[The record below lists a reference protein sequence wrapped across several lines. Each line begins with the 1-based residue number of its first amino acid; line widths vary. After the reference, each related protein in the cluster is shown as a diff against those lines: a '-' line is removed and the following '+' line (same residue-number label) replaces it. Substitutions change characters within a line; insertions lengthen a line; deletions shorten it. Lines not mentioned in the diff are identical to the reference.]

1 MILLNAAESRELDR
15 LSQEKYGIESYSLM
29 RRAGEAVA
37 DLMLRRW
44 PNAVG
49 GSVLVVAGKGN
60 NGGDGFVAARK
71 LIQAGVRVHTILLAN
86 VADLKGDA
94 ARAYRD
100 YVAAGGKVAEVTS
113 EDAIGDAIA
122 AQKPIA
128 IVDAIFGTGLNAEV
142 RGLARNAIETINRIS
157 FSAGAD
163 AGLGGPDAEVRGP
176 ARNSI
181 ETINRLSAGPGQ
193 GLSAWIQAGLG
204 VPVVAIDIA
213 SGVNADSGAVMGG
226 AIAATLTVTFGYA
239 KYGHVSYPGAGLTG
253 DLEIAEIGFAPQAI
267 GDLAP
272 RGRLIEAADAASLLK
287 PRSANTHKGTYGH
300 PMVIA
305 GSRGKSGAAI
315 LAARGALRTG
325 AGLVTAAIPESVAAI
340 VAGGQP
346 ELMTEPM
353 PDREGH
359 FAAPGTIDK
368 LKALAEGMTA
378 LIAGPGIGVSED
390 THKLVVWLVG
400 EGAQPG
406 RPLLLDADAL
416 NVIAEVGPAMLKSAK
431 GPVVLTPHP
440 GEMARL
446 LGISNSAVN
455 ADRIGAARRLAEL
468 SGAAVLLKGARSVIA
483 TPEGTVFVNSSGNA
497 GMATAGMGD
506 VLSGI
511 VGALLGQ
518 GLASGDALALG
529 VFVHGLAADRLAERV
544 GPVGYLAGDL
554 AAELPAA
561 FAALSSRAD
570 QSSRQSN

>member
-15 LSQEKYGIESYSLM
+15 LSQEKYGIESYALM

-37 DLMLRRW
+37 DLLLRRW

-49 GSVLVVAGKGN
+49 GPVLVVAGKGN

-71 LIQAGVRVHTILLAN
+71 LMQAGVRVQSILLATA
-86 VADLKGDA
+86 ADLKGDA

-100 YVAAGGKVAEVTS
+100 YVAAGGSVAEVT
-113 EDAIGDAIA
+113 DDGAIGDAIA

-128 IVDAIFGTGLNAEV
+128 VVDAIFGIGLNAEV
-142 RGLARNAIETINRIS
+142 RGLARKA
-157 FSAGAD
+157 
-163 AGLGGPDAEVRGP
+163 
-176 ARNSI
+176 I
-181 ETINRLSAGPGQ
+181 ETINRLSGPGGPG
-193 GLSAWIQAGLG
+193 GLSGGLGAGQGGPGAGLG
-204 VPVVAIDIA
+204 APVVSIDIA
-213 SGVNADSGAVMGG
+213 SGVNADSGAVMGA
-226 AIAATLTVTFGYA
+226 AIAAALTVTFGYA
-239 KYGHVSYPGAGLTG
+239 KYGHVSYPGAGQTG
-253 DLEIAEIGFAPQAI
+253 DLEIAEIGFAPEAI
-267 GDLAP
+267 VEIAP
-272 RGRLIEAADAASLLK
+272 RGRMIEAAEAASLLK
-287 PRSANTHKGTYGH
+287 PRSADSHKGIYGH
-300 PMVIA
+300 PLVIA

-325 AGLVTAAIPESVAAI
+325 AGLVTAAIPESIAAI

-346 ELMTEPM
+346 ELMTEPL

-359 FAAPGTIDK
+359 FAAPAAIDE
-368 LKALAEGMTA
+368 LKVLAEGKTA

-390 THKLVVWLVG
+390 THQLVAWLVG
-400 EGAQPG
+400 EGAQAG

-416 NVIAEVGPAMLKSAK
+416 NVIAASGPAMLKSAH

-446 LGISNSAVN
+446 LEISTAAVN
-455 ADRIGAARRLAEL
+455 ADRIGAARRLADL

-483 TPEGTVFVNSSGNA
+483 TPEGAVFVNSSGNA

-518 GLASGDALALG
+518 GLTRGDALALG
-529 VFVHGLAADRLAERV
+529 VYVHGLAADRLAERL
-544 GPVGYLAGDL
+544 GAVGYLAGDL

-561 FAALSSRAD
+561 FASLFSLAD

>member
-37 DLMLRRW
+37 DLLLRRW

-49 GSVLVVAGKGN
+49 APVLVVAGKGN

-71 LIQAGVRVHTILLAN
+71 LTQAGARVHAILLARA
-86 VADLKGDA
+86 ADLKGDA

-100 YVAAGGKVAEVTS
+100 YVAAGGSVTEVTDEGS
-113 EDAIGDAIA
+113 IGDAIPA
-122 AQKPIA
+122 RKPIA
-128 IVDAIFGTGLNAEV
+128 IVDAIFGIGLNAEV
-142 RGLARNAIETINRIS
+142 RGLARNAIESINRVGGLGAVAS
-157 FSAGAD
+157 GPSAGQGGTGTEMGGRG
-163 AGLGGPDAEVRGP
+163 AGSV
-176 ARNSI
+176 S
-181 ETINRLSAGPGQ
+181 
-193 GLSAWIQAGLG
+193 
-204 VPVVAIDIA
+204 PVVAIDIA
-213 SGVNADSGAVMGG
+213 SGVNADTGAVMG
-226 AIAATLTVTFGYA
+226 AAVAAALTVTFGYA
-239 KYGHVSYPGAGLTG
+239 KYGHVSYPGAGFTG
-253 DLEIAEIGFAPQAI
+253 ELEIAEIGFAPEAI
-267 GDLAP
+267 DEIAP
-272 RGRLIEAADAASLLK
+272 RGRLIEADDAAALLK
-287 PRSANTHKGTYGH
+287 PRSADSHKGTYGH
-300 PMVIA
+300 PLLIA

-315 LAARGALRTG
+315 LASRGALRTG
-325 AGLVTAAIPESVAAI
+325 AGLVTAAIPESIAAI

-359 FAAPGTIDK
+359 FAAPVAIEE
-368 LKALAEGMTA
+368 LKTLADGKTA
-378 LIAGPGIGVSED
+378 LIAGPGIGVSDD
-390 THKLVVWLVG
+390 THALVKWLVG
-400 EGAQPG
+400 EGAQEG

-416 NVIAEVGPAMLKSAK
+416 NVVAAIGPAVLKSAK
-431 GPVVLTPHP
+431 GPVVVTPHP

-446 LGISNSAVN
+446 LGISTRDVN
-455 ADRIGAARRLAEL
+455 ADRIGAARRLTDL

-483 TPEGTVFVNSSGNA
+483 TPEGRVFINSSGNA

-518 GLASGDALALG
+518 GMTAGDALALG
-529 VFVHGLAADRLAERV
+529 VFVHGFAADRLAMRL

-561 FAALSSRAD
+561 FASLSAYADKFSR
-570 QSSRQSN
+570 

>member
-37 DLMLRRW
+37 DVMLRRW
-44 PNAVG
+44 LSAVG
-49 GSVLVVAGKGN
+49 APVLVVAGKGN

-71 LIQAGVRVHTILLAN
+71 LMQAGVRVQTILLAHA
-86 VADLKGDA
+86 ADLKGDA

-100 YVAAGGKVAEVTS
+100 YVAAGGSVREVTA
-113 EDAIGDAIA
+113 EGEIGDAIA
-122 AQKPIA
+122 AQKPRA
-128 IVDAIFGTGLNAEV
+128 VVDAIFGIGLNAEV
-142 RGLARNAIETINRIS
+142 RGLARVAIE
-157 FSAGAD
+157 A
-163 AGLGGPDAEVRGP
+163 
-176 ARNSI
+176 
-181 ETINRLSAGPGQ
+181 INRLSAGSG
-193 GLSAWIQAGLG
+193 AGILAGMG

-213 SGVNADSGAVMGG
+213 SGVNADSGAVMGA
-226 AIAATLTVTFGYA
+226 AIAAMLTVTFGYA
-239 KYGHVSYPGAGLTG
+239 KYGQVSYPGAGLTG
-253 DLEIAEIGFAPQAI
+253 DLEIAEIGFAPEAI
-267 GDLAP
+267 VEIAP
-272 RGRLIEAADAASLLK
+272 GGRLIEAVEAAALLR
-287 PRSANTHKGTYGH
+287 PRSADSHKGTYGH
-300 PMVIA
+300 PLVIA

-325 AGLVTAAIPESVAAI
+325 AGLVTAAIPESIATI

-346 ELMTEPM
+346 ELMTEPL

-359 FAAPGTIDK
+359 FAAPGTIEK
-368 LKALAEGMTA
+368 LRELAKGMTA

-390 THKLVVWLVG
+390 THQLVASLVS
-400 EGAQPG
+400 EGAQAG

-416 NVIAEVGPAMLKSAK
+416 NVIAEAGPATLKSAH

-446 LGISNSAVN
+446 LGSSNTAVN
-455 ADRIGAARRLAEL
+455 ADRIGAARRLADL

-511 VGALLGQ
+511 VGTMLGQ
-518 GLASGDALALG
+518 GLARGDALALG
-529 VFVHGLAADRLAERV
+529 VYVHGLAADRLAERL

-561 FAALSSRAD
+561 FAWLSAIAGN
-570 QSSRQSN
+570 RQSITS

>member
-15 LSQEKYGIESYSLM
+15 LSHEKYGIESYSLM
-29 RRAGEAVA
+29 RRAGETVA
-37 DLMLRRW
+37 DLLLRRW
-44 PNAVG
+44 PNMVG
-49 GSVLVVAGKGN
+49 APVLVVAGKGN

-71 LIQAGVRVHTILLAN
+71 LVQAGVRVRTMLLAP

-100 YVAAGGKVAEVTS
+100 YVAAGGSVAEVT
-113 EDAIGDAIA
+113 DDGAIGDAIA
-122 AQKPIA
+122 VQKPIA
-128 IVDAIFGTGLNAEV
+128 VVDAIFGIGLNAEV
-142 RGLARNAIETINRIS
+142 RGLARKA
-157 FSAGAD
+157 
-163 AGLGGPDAEVRGP
+163 
-176 ARNSI
+176 I
-181 ETINRLSAGPGQ
+181 ETINRLSGLGGPG
-193 GLSAWIQAGLG
+193 GLSGGLGARHGGLGGRGARVG
-204 VPVVAIDIA
+204 VPVIAIDIA
-213 SGVNADSGAVMGG
+213 SGVNADSGAVMGA
-226 AIAATLTVTFGYA
+226 AIAAALTVTFGYA
-239 KYGHVSYPGAGLTG
+239 KYGHVSYPGAGQTG
-253 DLEIAEIGFAPQAI
+253 DLEIAEIGFAPEAI
-267 GDLAP
+267 VEIAP
-272 RGRLIEAADAASLLK
+272 RGRMIEAADAASLLK
-287 PRSANTHKGTYGH
+287 PRSADSHKGTYGH
-300 PMVIA
+300 PIVIA

-325 AGLVTAAIPESVAAI
+325 AGLVTAAIPESIAAI

-346 ELMTEPM
+346 ELMTEPL

-359 FAAPGTIDK
+359 FAAPAAIDE
-368 LKALAEGMTA
+368 LKVLAERKTA
-378 LIAGPGIGVSED
+378 LIAGPGIGVTED
-390 THKLVVWLVG
+390 THQLVAWLVG
-400 EGAQPG
+400 EGAQAG

-416 NVIAEVGPAMLKSAK
+416 NVIAASGPAMLKSAH

-446 LGISNSAVN
+446 LEISTAAVN
-455 ADRIGAARRLAEL
+455 ADRIGAARRLADL

-483 TPEGTVFVNSSGNA
+483 TPEGAVFVNSSGNA

-518 GLASGDALALG
+518 GLTSGDALALG
-529 VFVHGLAADRLAERV
+529 VFVHGLAADRLAERL

-561 FAALSSRAD
+561 FAWLFSLAD

>member
-49 GSVLVVAGKGN
+49 APVLVVAGKGN

-71 LIQAGVRVHTILLAN
+71 LMQAGVRVHTILLAN
-86 VADLKGDA
+86 AADLKGDA
-94 ARAYRD
+94 ARAYSD
-100 YVAAGGKVAEVTS
+100 YVAAGGSVAEVTS
-113 EDAIGDAIA
+113 EDAIGDAIV

-142 RGLARNAIETINRIS
+142 RGLARDAIETINRL
-157 FSAGAD
+157 GGLG
-163 AGLGGPDAEVRGP
+163 AGLGEP
-176 ARNSI
+176 ARDTI
-181 ETINRLSAGPGQ
+181 ETVNSRSGVDERGELG
-193 GLSAWIQAGLG
+193 GLG

-267 GDLAP
+267 GDLVP

-300 PMVIA
+300 PIVIA

-359 FAAPGTIDK
+359 FAAPGTIEK

-390 THKLVVWLVG
+390 THKLVAWLVG

-518 GLASGDALALG
+518 GLASGNALALG
-529 VFVHGLAADRLAERV
+529 VYVHGLAADRLAERL

-561 FAALSSRAD
+561 FASLSSAAD
-570 QSSRQSN
+570 QISRQSN